1 MAHLLCDATAHPS
14 TGPARRDRT
23 PGFGIYPR
31 PIRVQIPKK
40 TIWQTLQRR
49 LGIMGAQLSALLAA
63 LPCLNEHDNGEPH
76 EEHVD
81 VEVVC
86 SSTCCADSVASDT
99 ALAARPD

>member
-1 MAHLLCDATAHPS
+1 
-14 TGPARRDRT
+14 
-23 PGFGIYPR
+23 
-31 PIRVQIPKK
+31 
-40 TIWQTLQRR
+40 
-49 LGIMGAQLSALLAA
+49 MGAQLSALLAA